1 MNVRPLQRDE
11 AKSVRWEIPDPS
23 YRVDFWMHLAHKAPD
38 TPPEKVGYE
47 RDSYHLSDVTGV
59 EEVLQWARENQCEKS
74 FVIHVMTPRGGEPGT
89 IRLHGVD
96 PTVPIRS
103 DATAT

>member
-1 MNVRPLQRDE
+1 MNVRPLERVE
-11 AKSVRWEIPDPS
+11 AYVRWEVPDPS
-23 YRVDFWMHLAHKAPD
+23 YRVDFWLHLASRLPD

-47 RDSYHLSDVTGV
+47 RTSCHLSDVTGV
-59 EEVLQWARENQCEKS
+59 EEVLQWARENQGEKS
-74 FVIHVMTPRGGEPGT
+74 FVIHVMVMRGGEPGT
-89 IRLHGVD
+89 IRIHGID